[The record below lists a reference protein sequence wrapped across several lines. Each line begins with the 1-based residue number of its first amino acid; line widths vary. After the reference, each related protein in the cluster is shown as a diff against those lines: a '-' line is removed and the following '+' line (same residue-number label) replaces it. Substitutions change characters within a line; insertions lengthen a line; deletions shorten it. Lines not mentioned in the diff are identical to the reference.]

1 MRFITVS
8 CKEYEIQRKHYAS
21 VFDTPAFVEL
31 NKSKCD
37 QVFYGFFSDSKLRLG
52 LAFGITNGWL
62 KAPFS
67 APYAC
72 FSWISSAPRVA
83 DFQDAVAA
91 LVEWAREKALTGIT
105 ITLPPAIYG
114 EDVVSKTAV
123 ALFNAGF
130 ALQTVD
136 LNFAYDLAGHDE
148 RYAEV
153 IDIKARQKLR
163 ASQKE
168 DFRMCVA
175 ACEGEFAEAYEI
187 IKRNREHRGF
197 PLKMS
202 LKDLLK
208 TSEVISSRAFVL
220 RVAAG
225 TGVAAAICF
234 LTQHQTAQVIYWG
247 NLPEAA
253 QTSPMN
259 NLAWQLFDFYKREG
273 MRFVDTGPS
282 TDEGIPNLGLSDFK
296 QSIGCAASNKMTFN
310 LSLACDML
318 SPLNLPTKCL

>member
-1 MRFITVS
+1 MRFSTVS
-8 CKEYEIQRKHYAS
+8 RREYELQRKNYAS
-21 VFDTPAFVEL
+21 VFDTPAFAEL
-31 NKSKCD
+31 NKRKCD
-37 QVFYGFFSDSKLRLG
+37 QLVYGFFSDSKLRLG
-52 LAFGITNGWL
+52 LAAGITNGWL

-91 LVEWAREKALTGIT
+91 LLEWAREKSLAGIS
-105 ITLPPAIYG
+105 ITLPPSIYG

-123 ALFNAGF
+123 AFFNAGF

-136 LNFAYDLAGHDE
+136 LNFAYDLASHDE

-163 ASQKE
+163 GSQKE
-168 DFRMCVA
+168 DFRMCIA
-175 ACEGEFAEAYEI
+175 ASGADFAEAYEI
-187 IKRNREHRGF
+187 IRRNREHRGF
-197 PLKMS
+197 PLKLT
-202 LKDLLK
+202 LKDLIK
-208 TSEVISSRAFVL
+208 TAEVISSKAFIL
-220 RVAAG
+220 RGAAG

-234 LTQHQTAQVIYWG
+234 LTQPQIAQVIYWG
-247 NLPEAA
+247 NLPETA

-259 NLAWQLFDFYKREG
+259 NLAWQLFNFYKREG
-273 MRFVDTGPS
+273 MRFVDTGTS

-296 QSIGCAASNKMTFN
+296 QSIGCATSNKLTFN
-310 LSLACDML
+310 LSLA
-318 SPLNLPTKCL
+318 